1 MVNPNKPA
9 KVRRVLN
16 GAAKFQKSS
25 LNNSLLTRPDL
36 LQNLMHTL
44 LRFREH
50 RFAVS
55 ADIKG
60 IMMFLQVGVLEQDQ
74 PSIRFLWRDD
84 PNDEIVVYQYVR
96 HITGAK
102 DSPTCANHALQ
113 RTTADNAVSFNDA
126 VRAVTLKFYMG
137 DYLDSLPTP
146 ELALKR
152 SKDLVE
158 VLAKGGFKLTKFA
171 SNVPALTAELNAS
184 ELSPDT
190 EQTKNISD
198 IWALPPTCLG

>member
-1 MVNPNKPA
+1 MVNPNKTA

-44 LRFREH
+44 LHFREH

-74 PSIRFLWRDD
+74 PSFRFLWRDD
-84 PNDEIVVYQYVR
+84 PNDDIVVYQYVR
-96 HITGAK
+96 HITG
-102 DSPTCANHALQ
+102 ANHALQ

-152 SKDLVE
+152 SKNLVE